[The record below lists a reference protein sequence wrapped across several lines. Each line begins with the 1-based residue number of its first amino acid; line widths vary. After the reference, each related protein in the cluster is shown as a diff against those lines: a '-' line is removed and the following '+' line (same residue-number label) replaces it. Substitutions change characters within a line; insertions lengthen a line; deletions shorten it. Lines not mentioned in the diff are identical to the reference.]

1 MGAFSCFCLV
11 TGGDMIRLLL
21 AIGDSKMDNQQQPQ
35 PQQNAPIETAD
46 TGDSLIVT
54 PQSQTVAKKQ
64 AEIARLKQLENKAQT
79 AIKVVI
85 GGAVLSYASKNSNF
99 ARTLVEILDKS
110 VTRDADLK
118 RINATLDNL
127 RKKAG
132 LPLKQPQATQNNA
145 QPQPIQ
151 QN

>member
-1 MGAFSCFCLV
+1 
-11 TGGDMIRLLL
+11 
-21 AIGDSKMDNQQQPQ
+21 MDNQLSTP
-35 PQQNAPIETAD
+35 NLESEIATS
-46 TGDSLIVT
+46 DSLIVT
-54 PQSQTVAKKQ
+54 PQSQTVAKKM

-99 ARTLVEILDKS
+99 AKTLVEILDKT
-110 VTRDADLK
+110 VTRDNDLK

-132 LPLKQPQATQNNA
+132 LSSQSTQTTNEA

-151 QN
+151 PNYHQG

>member
-1 MGAFSCFCLV
+1 
-11 TGGDMIRLLL
+11 
-21 AIGDSKMDNQQQPQ
+21 MDNQFNT
-35 PQQNAPIETAD
+35 QNSENEID
-46 TGDSLIVT
+46 TSDSLILT
-54 PQSQTVAKKQ
+54 PQSQTMAKKM

-85 GGAVLSYASKNSNF
+85 GGAVLSYASRNSNF
-99 ARTLVEILDKS
+99 AKTLVEILDKT
-110 VTRDADLK
+110 VTRDNDLK

-132 LPLKQPQATQNNA
+132 LSSQSTQTTNEA

-151 QN
+151 PNYHQG

>member
-1 MGAFSCFCLV
+1 M

-21 AIGDSKMDNQQQPQ
+21 AIGDLKMDNQQQPQ
-35 PQQNAPIETAD
+35 PQQNALIETAD

>member
-1 MGAFSCFCLV
+1 
-11 TGGDMIRLLL
+11 
-21 AIGDSKMDNQQQPQ
+21 MDNQQQPQ
-35 PQQNAPIETAD
+35 SQKNVPID
-46 TGDSLIVT
+46 TTDTSDSLIVT
-54 PQSQTVAKKQ
+54 PQSQTVAKKM

-85 GGAVLSYASKNSNF
+85 GGAVLSYASRNSNF
-99 ARTLVEILDKS
+99 AKTLVEILDKT
-110 VTRDADLK
+110 VTRDNDLK

-132 LPLKQPQATQNNA
+132 LSSQSTQTTNEA

-151 QN
+151 PNYHQG

>member
-1 MGAFSCFCLV
+1 
-11 TGGDMIRLLL
+11 
-21 AIGDSKMDNQQQPQ
+21 MDDQLST
-35 PQQNAPIETAD
+35 QNLENEID
-46 TGDSLIVT
+46 TSDSLIVT
-54 PQSQTVAKKQ
+54 PQSQTVAKKM

-85 GGAVLSYASKNSNF
+85 GGAVLSYASRNSNF
-99 ARTLVEILDKS
+99 AKTLVEILDKS
-110 VTRDADLK
+110 VTRDNDLK

-132 LPLKQPQATQNNA
+132 LSSQSTQTTNEA

-151 QN
+151 PNYHQGQH

>member
-1 MGAFSCFCLV
+1 
-11 TGGDMIRLLL
+11 
-21 AIGDSKMDNQQQPQ
+21 MDNQLNTQDLE
-35 PQQNAPIETAD
+35 NEID
-46 TGDSLIVT
+46 TSDNLIVT
-54 PQSQTVAKKQ
+54 PQSQTVAKKM

-85 GGAVLSYASKNSNF
+85 GGAVLSYASRNSNF
-99 ARTLVEILDKS
+99 AKTLVEILDKS
-110 VTRDADLK
+110 VTRDNDLK

-132 LPLKQPQATQNNA
+132 LSSQSTQTTNEA

-151 QN
+151 PNYHQGQH

>member
-1 MGAFSCFCLV
+1 
-11 TGGDMIRLLL
+11 
-21 AIGDSKMDNQQQPQ
+21 MDNQLNTQDLE
-35 PQQNAPIETAD
+35 NEID
-46 TGDSLIVT
+46 TSDNLIVT
-54 PQSQTVAKKQ
+54 PQSQTVAKKM

-85 GGAVLSYASKNSNF
+85 GGAVLSYASRNSNF
-99 ARTLVEILDKS
+99 AKTLIEILDKT
-110 VTRDADLK
+110 VTRDNDLK

-132 LPLKQPQATQNNA
+132 LSSQSTTQITNEA

-151 QN
+151 PNYHQG

>member
-1 MGAFSCFCLV
+1 
-11 TGGDMIRLLL
+11 
-21 AIGDSKMDNQQQPQ
+21 MDNQFNT
-35 PQQNAPIETAD
+35 QNSENEID
-46 TGDSLIVT
+46 TSDSLIVT
-54 PQSQTVAKKQ
+54 PQSQTMAKKM

-85 GGAVLSYASKNSNF
+85 GGAVLSYASRNSNF
-99 ARTLVEILDKS
+99 AKTLVEILDKT
-110 VTRDADLK
+110 VTRDNDLK

-132 LPLKQPQATQNNA
+132 LSSQSTQTTSEA

-151 QN
+151 PNYHQG

>member
-1 MGAFSCFCLV
+1 
-11 TGGDMIRLLL
+11 
-21 AIGDSKMDNQQQPQ
+21 MDNQLNTQDLE
-35 PQQNAPIETAD
+35 NEID
-46 TGDSLIVT
+46 TSDNLIVT
-54 PQSQTVAKKQ
+54 PQSQTVAKKM

-85 GGAVLSYASKNSNF
+85 GGAVLSYASRNSNF
-99 ARTLVEILDKS
+99 AKTLVEILDKT
-110 VTRDADLK
+110 VTRDNDLK

-132 LPLKQPQATQNNA
+132 LSLQSTQTTNEA

-151 QN
+151 PNYHQG

>member
-1 MGAFSCFCLV
+1 
-11 TGGDMIRLLL
+11 
-21 AIGDSKMDNQQQPQ
+21 MDNKLSTP
-35 PQQNAPIETAD
+35 NLESEIATS
-46 TGDSLIVT
+46 DSLIVT
-54 PQSQTVAKKQ
+54 PQSQTVAKKM

-85 GGAVLSYASKNSNF
+85 GGAVLSYASRNSNF
-99 ARTLVEILDKS
+99 AKTLVEILDKT
-110 VTRDADLK
+110 VTRDNDLK

-132 LPLKQPQATQNNA
+132 LSSQSTQTTNEA

-151 QN
+151 PNYHQG

>member
-1 MGAFSCFCLV
+1 
-11 TGGDMIRLLL
+11 
-21 AIGDSKMDNQQQPQ
+21 MDNQLST
-35 PQQNAPIETAD
+35 QNLESEIATS
-46 TGDSLIVT
+46 DSLIVT
-54 PQSQTVAKKQ
+54 PQSQTVAKKM

-99 ARTLVEILDKS
+99 AKTLVEILDKT
-110 VTRDADLK
+110 VTRDNDLK

-132 LPLKQPQATQNNA
+132 LSLQSTQTTNEA

-151 QN
+151 PNYHQG

>member
-1 MGAFSCFCLV
+1 
-11 TGGDMIRLLL
+11 
-21 AIGDSKMDNQQQPQ
+21 MDNQLSMP
-35 PQQNAPIETAD
+35 NLENEIATS
-46 TGDSLIVT
+46 DSLIVT
-54 PQSQTVAKKQ
+54 PQSQTVAKKM

-85 GGAVLSYASKNSNF
+85 GGAVLSYASRNSNF
-99 ARTLVEILDKS
+99 AKTLVEILDKT
-110 VTRDADLK
+110 VTRDNDLK

-132 LPLKQPQATQNNA
+132 LSSQSTQTTNEA

-151 QN
+151 PNYHLY

>member
-1 MGAFSCFCLV
+1 
-11 TGGDMIRLLL
+11 
-21 AIGDSKMDNQQQPQ
+21 MDNQLSTP
-35 PQQNAPIETAD
+35 NLESEIATS
-46 TGDSLIVT
+46 DSLIVT
-54 PQSQTVAKKQ
+54 PQSQTVAKKM

-85 GGAVLSYASKNSNF
+85 GGAVLSYASRNSNF
-99 ARTLVEILDKS
+99 AKTLVEILDKT
-110 VTRDADLK
+110 VTRDNDLK

-132 LPLKQPQATQNNA
+132 LTSQSTQTTNEA

-151 QN
+151 PNYHQG

>member
-1 MGAFSCFCLV
+1 
-11 TGGDMIRLLL
+11 
-21 AIGDSKMDNQQQPQ
+21 MDNQLST
-35 PQQNAPIETAD
+35 QNLESEIATS
-46 TGDSLIVT
+46 DSLIVT
-54 PQSQTVAKKQ
+54 PQSQTVAKKM

-85 GGAVLSYASKNSNF
+85 GGAVLSYASRNSNF
-99 ARTLVEILDKS
+99 AKTLVEILDKT
-110 VTRDADLK
+110 VTRDNDLK

-132 LPLKQPQATQNNA
+132 LSLQSTQTTNEA

-151 QN
+151 PNYHQG

>member
-1 MGAFSCFCLV
+1 
-11 TGGDMIRLLL
+11 
-21 AIGDSKMDNQQQPQ
+21 MDNQLSTP
-35 PQQNAPIETAD
+35 NLESEIATS
-46 TGDSLIVT
+46 DSLIVT
-54 PQSQTVAKKQ
+54 PQSQTVAKKM

-85 GGAVLSYASKNSNF
+85 GGAVLSYASRNSNF
-99 ARTLVEILDKS
+99 AKTLVEILDKS
-110 VTRDADLK
+110 VTRDNDLK

-132 LPLKQPQATQNNA
+132 LSSQSTQTTNEA

-151 QN
+151 PNYHQG

>member
-1 MGAFSCFCLV
+1 
-11 TGGDMIRLLL
+11 
-21 AIGDSKMDNQQQPQ
+21 MDNQVKT
-35 PQQNAPIETAD
+35 QNLENEID
-46 TGDSLIVT
+46 TSDSLIVT
-54 PQSQTVAKKQ
+54 PQSQTVAKKM

-85 GGAVLSYASKNSNF
+85 GGAVLSYASRNSNF
-99 ARTLVEILDKS
+99 AKTLVEILDKT
-110 VTRDADLK
+110 VTRDNDLK

-132 LPLKQPQATQNNA
+132 LSSQSTQTTNEA

-151 QN
+151 PNYHQG

>member
-1 MGAFSCFCLV
+1 
-11 TGGDMIRLLL
+11 
-21 AIGDSKMDNQQQPQ
+21 MDNQVKT
-35 PQQNAPIETAD
+35 QNLESEIATS
-46 TGDSLIVT
+46 DSLIVT
-54 PQSQTVAKKQ
+54 PQSQTVAKKM

-99 ARTLVEILDKS
+99 AKTLVEILDKT
-110 VTRDADLK
+110 VTRDNDLK

-132 LPLKQPQATQNNA
+132 LSLQSTQTTNEA

-151 QN
+151 PNYHQG